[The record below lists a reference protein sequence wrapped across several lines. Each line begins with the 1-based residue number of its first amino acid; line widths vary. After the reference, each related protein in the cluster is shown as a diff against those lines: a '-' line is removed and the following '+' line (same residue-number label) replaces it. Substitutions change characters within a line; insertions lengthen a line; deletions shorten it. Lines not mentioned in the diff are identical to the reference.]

1 MQHKCKVTV
10 IRKELFEDLQKEHL
24 ADPKSGVCPF
34 YEVGQEFTFERYGG
48 KDDFWPF
55 FRKSSNS
62 VLCSMV
68 SFGFCRLYGTGSIL
82 CSGFVHVS

>member
-34 YEVGQEFTFERYGG
+34 YELGQEFTFERYGG
-48 KDDFWPF
+48 K
-55 FRKSSNS
+55 
-62 VLCSMV
+62 VLAR
-68 SFGFCRLYGTGSIL
+68 G
-82 CSGFVHVS
+82 